1 MITRPLFRHAP
12 FWLSLTAILFSNFP
26 AGAYEADTAS
36 RAAAERM
43 LEKAGGRAN
52 WRAVHGARIL
62 AVNYFAQFELPA
74 WFEFEIDFRSPYVR
88 TRIAGDQ
95 LNRLRLLNGDSGWSM
110 KDEGGKLQRTPLEG
124 ERLEQERSLWQ
135 GAFSRAL
142 YRIAIEDPSLRVVLS
157 GADRLETHS
166 VGGGLITW
174 YKLGPDG
181 FPVKFGIGD
190 VPEAE
195 GTKLLNTAQF
205 GPYRLPTSGVSSD
218 GSRFDTVSVRILTS
232 PVRHVTEVPSSL
244 DSVSWRLK

>member
-1 MITRPLFRHAP
+1 
-12 FWLSLTAILFSNFP
+12 
-26 AGAYEADTAS
+26 
-36 RAAAERM
+36 
-43 LEKAGGRAN
+43 
-52 WRAVHGARIL
+52 
-62 AVNYFAQFELPA
+62 
-74 WFEFEIDFRSPYVR
+74 
-88 TRIAGDQ
+88 
-95 LNRLRLLNGDSGWSM
+95 M

-244 DSVSWRLK
+244 DSVGWRLK